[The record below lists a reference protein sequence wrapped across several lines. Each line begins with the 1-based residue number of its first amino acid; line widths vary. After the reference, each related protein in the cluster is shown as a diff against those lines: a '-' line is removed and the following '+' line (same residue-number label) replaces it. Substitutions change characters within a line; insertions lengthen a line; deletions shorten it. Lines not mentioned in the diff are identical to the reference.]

1 MLAGFQR
8 PTPLA
13 LEAPSRNASAETL
26 SFAEQSLRLSAER
39 MEALQSLAKRV
50 KVTVNT
56 LLQGAWAL
64 LLHRYSG
71 EQDILFG
78 ATVSGRPRS

>member
-1 MLAGFQR
+1 M
-8 PTPLA
+8 
-13 LEAPSRNASAETL
+13 
-26 SFAEQSLRLSAER
+26 RLSAER